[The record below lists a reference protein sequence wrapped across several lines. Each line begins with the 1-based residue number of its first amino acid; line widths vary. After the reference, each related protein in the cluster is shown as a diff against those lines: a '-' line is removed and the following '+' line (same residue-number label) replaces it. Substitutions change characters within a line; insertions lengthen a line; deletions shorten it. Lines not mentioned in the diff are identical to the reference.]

1 MVALTN
7 DGLTT
12 GCCNCNIKQ
21 NISNNRHSFT
31 KIVKKHIYLPL
42 SPHLARSGLAK
53 PSHPARG
60 EERMRTTDGRCA
72 DGMAMG

>member
-1 MVALTN
+1 MVALPN

-31 KIVKKHIYLPL
+31 KIVKKT
-42 SPHLARSGLAK
+42 HLLASFASLGALGVGK
-53 PSHPARG
+53 TFTPG
-60 EERMRTTDGRCA
+60 TW
-72 DGMAMG
+72 